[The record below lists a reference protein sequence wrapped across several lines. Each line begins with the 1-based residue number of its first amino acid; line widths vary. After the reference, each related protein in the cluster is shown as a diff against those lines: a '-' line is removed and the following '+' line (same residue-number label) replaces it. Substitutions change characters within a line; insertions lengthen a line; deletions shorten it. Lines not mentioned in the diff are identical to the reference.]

1 MYLPQVASA
10 VGYSVVVEVVQE
22 KLDFVVVETFA
33 VVVVEKVYD
42 VVVVEERFDVVLERL
57 VVDEA
62 AATFVL
68 VQHCSSAAAQRQVLN
83 KFKV

>member
-22 KLDFVVVETFA
+22 KLDFVVVERFA
-33 VVVVEKVYD
+33 

-68 VQHCSSAAAQRQVLN
+68 VQHCSSAAARRQVL
-83 KFKV
+83 

>member
-22 KLDFVVVETFA
+22 KLDFVVVERFA
-33 VVVVEKVYD
+33 
-42 VVVVEERFDVVLERL
+42 VVVVEERFDVFLERL

-68 VQHCSSAAAQRQVLN
+68 VQHCSSAAAQRQVL
-83 KFKV
+83 